1 MPEFGLALPCGFT
14 VEYQLMPKKIEP
26 WKTLKSELVFDHPW
40 YQLRR
45 DHVELPSGRVLDDY
59 FVSVRPHVV
68 LTFPLTAD
76 DQVVFVRQYKHAA
89 GQILLELPGGVVDA
103 GETSIL
109 GAARREMLEETGYD
123 TEQLEPLLEVFDNPT
138 KDTNS
143 ISFFLARNVRLVA
156 AQDLDETENIE
167 VVLVPLAEVEH
178 LIMRGDIR
186 VSGSVALC
194 LLALRRLGV

>member
-1 MPEFGLALPCGFT
+1 MKST
-14 VEYQLMPKKIEP
+14 IEP

-45 DHVELPSGRVLDDY
+45 DHVELPSGQVLDDY

-76 DQVVFVRQYKHAA
+76 EQVVFVRQYKHAA
-89 GQILLELPGGVVDA
+89 GQILLELPGGVVDE
-103 GETSIL
+103 GETSKV
-109 GAARREMLEETGYD
+109 GAAQRELREETGYD
-123 TEQLEPLLEVFDNPT
+123 TDTPLEPLLEVIDNPT

-143 ISFFLARNVRLVA
+143 ISFFLARDVRQVA
-156 AQDLDETENIE
+156 EQDLDETEAIE
-167 VVLVPLAEVEH
+167 VVLVPLAEVADR
-178 LIMRGDIR
+178 IMQGEIR

-194 LLALRRLGV
+194 LLALRHLGR

>member
-1 MPEFGLALPCGFT
+1 MT
-14 VEYQLMPKKIEP
+14 KKIEP

-76 DQVVFVRQYKHAA
+76 NQVVFVRQYKHAA

-123 TEQLEPLLEVFDNPT
+123 TEQLEPLLEVIDNPT

-143 ISFFLARNVRLVA
+143 ISFFLARNVRHVA
-156 AQDLDETENIE
+156 EQDLDETENIE
-167 VVLVPLAEVEH
+167 VVLVPLAEVESR
-178 LIMRGDIR
+178 IMQGDIR

>member
-1 MPEFGLALPCGFT
+1 MKPI
-14 VEYQLMPKKIEP
+14 IEP

-45 DHVELPSGRVLDDY
+45 DHVELPSGKVLDDY

-103 GETSIL
+103 GETSTL
-109 GAARREMLEETGYD
+109 GAAQRELREETGYD
-123 TEQLEPLLEVFDNPT
+123 TDTPLEPLLEVIDNPT

-143 ISFFLARNVRLVA
+143 ISFFLAREVRLVA
-156 AQDLDETENIE
+156 EQDLDETENIE
-167 VVLVPLAEVEH
+167 VVLVPLVEVADR
-178 LIMRGDIR
+178 IMQGEIR

-194 LLALRRLGV
+194 LLALRHLGR